1 MSIVKIALA
10 NLKDDGANKSNLYPD
25 MQDPRLL
32 PLTTRHKPQNRK
44 KPNKTLLNWGME
56 NEPSQSSRIVTQ

>member
-10 NLKDDGANKSNLYPD
+10 NLKDDGVNKSELYPD
-25 MQDPRLL
+25 TQDPRLL

-56 NEPSQSSRIVTQ
+56 NEPSQSSRVVTQ